1 MTGKD
6 NLTEIRA
13 EAYMIVLVTKR
24 GDGDKYT
31 EMLRRHG
38 VKLGILAYGSGTA
51 PTKILD
57 ILGIGHNEYDVTLC
71 PMSGECA
78 GPLMAELREELKAGG
93 SGIAFTIPT
102 DNAIGNRS
110 RKKIGLELKED
121 NSMDKIESA
130 SGHSLIVVITNSGYS
145 EEVMGVARG
154 AGATGGTV
162 IHARG
167 TGLKSAK
174 TFFGVTIQ
182 PEKDMILIVAP
193 CEKVGDIMGAI
204 DADESLRTDAHPVS
218 FSLPVDGL
226 AGFGNGF
233 SEE

>member
-1 MTGKD
+1 MNEKS
-6 NLTEIRA
+6 NYTEA
-13 EAYMIVLVTKR
+13 GNDACMMFLVTKR

-38 VKLGILAYGSGTA
+38 ARLGILAYGSGTA

-57 ILGIGHNEYDVTLC
+57 ILGIGHSEYDVTLS
-71 PMSGECA
+71 PMSRNVSE
-78 GPLMAELREELKAGG
+78 PLMAELRQELKAGG

-193 CEKVGDIMGAI
+193 CENAGGIMGAI